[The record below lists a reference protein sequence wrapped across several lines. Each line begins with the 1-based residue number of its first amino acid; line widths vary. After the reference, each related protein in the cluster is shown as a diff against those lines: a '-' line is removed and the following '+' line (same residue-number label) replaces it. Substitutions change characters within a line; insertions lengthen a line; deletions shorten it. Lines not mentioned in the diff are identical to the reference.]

1 MIVRPQENAFEE
13 SLIIALSAGG
23 QSAAY
28 ELFTRE
34 SLPTLLQLWLR
45 DGLPQRIREI
55 HEPAPGEANEI
66 LRAALIAKLT
76 YILPDNPHL
85 TSVQRRYLTELAL
98 TVAGHAPENH
108 DMTAT
113 LDKLQAR
120 CPILF
125 QWLQRMQA
133 ASTR

>member
-13 SLIIALSAGG
+13 RLIMSLSSGG

-45 DGLPQRIREI
+45 DGLPRRIREI

-76 YILPDNPHL
+76 YILPDNPLL
-85 TSVQRRYLTELAL
+85 TASQRRYLCQLAL
-98 TVAGHAPENH
+98 TVAGYAPENH
-108 DMTAT
+108 PMEQAMAR
-113 LDKLQAR
+113 LQTR
-120 CPILF
+120 WPVLH
-125 QWLQRMQA
+125 QWLQQMRA
-133 ASTR
+133 GL